1 MEKKIGLRAKLLSGI
16 LPFIILAFGITV
28 IIAYTSS
35 KEMLENKSKSLL
47 EAQAQAAANDVT
59 AWKNKNISVLDEAL
73 NTIEYMNFNEDDIL
87 KFQNNYIGTYE
98 DFPNGIYIGLSNGDI
113 IDATGWEP
121 DEDITKKSWYIEGL
135 NHNTFEFG
143 EVYVDSLTGDRVVTA
158 SRKSDNIAGKSGVV
172 ASDMSLAE
180 LSATINKMDV
190 AGGGDSFIIDSEYGI
205 VLAHNNTELA
215 GKKVTDISDTF
226 YSNIQ
231 ADITSGKT
239 ATDRYSTDDGRYLVS
254 KMQIEGTNWYVIT
267 RALEKNIFADISTLN
282 AKIVTVGIIAVI
294 IIIATVLIAINAI
307 TKPIKTLND
316 TIVEVTEGNFTADIN
331 TGSNDEIGTMSNSMR
346 EFMGVMRRT
355 LASIISVSDSI
366 DTQARNSFNI
376 AEELHTSAA
385 GQAESMEQLRQNLEE
400 LVRSINVIAQDATRL
415 ATVISDTDKAGED
428 TLDNI
433 AATMREANEGKESMT
448 QVKIAMEDMTGNM
461 GLLEE
466 SIGDVGAATIKIE
479 EITTTIRDIAEETNL
494 LALNASIEAA
504 RAGEAGK
511 GFAVVATE
519 IKSLA
524 DTSAAAADEITSLIH
539 SVTELITTTVEQSR
553 NSMEQIHTSSSTA
566 IRASE
571 QFNII
576 YESIQ
581 NTNNNVNDIIDKIH
595 SLNDVASNMAAIT
608 EEQSAAAEEIEATAV
623 NIQELSSTVLKDSE
637 DVEKDSGEL
646 ANHAKTLSSEISRF
660 KI

>member
-158 SRKSDNIAGKSGVV
+158 SRKSDNIAGKSGVA

>member
-73 NTIEYMNFNEDDIL
+73 NTIEYMNFKEDDIL
-87 KFQNNYIGTYE
+87 KFQNSYIGTYE
-98 DFPNGIYIGLSNGDI
+98 DFPNGIYVGLSNGDI

-143 EVYVDSLTGDRVVTA
+143 EVYTDSLTGDRVVTA
-158 SRKSDNIAGKSGVV
+158 SRKSDNIAGKSGVA

-190 AGGGDSFIIDSEYGI
+190 AGGGDSFIIDSEYGM

-294 IIIATVLIAINAI
+294 IIIAAVLIAINAI

-346 EFMGVMRRT
+346 EFIGVMRHT
-355 LASIISVSDSI
+355 LASIISVSNSI
-366 DTQARNSFNI
+366 DTQARDSFDI

-433 AATMREANEGKESMT
+433 ATTMREANEGKESMT
-448 QVKIAMEDMTGNM
+448 QVKIAMEEMTGNM

-623 NIQELSSTVLKDSE
+623 NIQELSSTVLKGSE
-637 DVEKDSGEL
+637 NVEKDSGEL

>member
-415 ATVISDTDKAGED
+415 ATVISDTDKAGEY

-433 AATMREANEGKESMT
+433 ATTMREANEGKESMT

>member
-87 KFQNNYIGTYE
+87 KFQNSYIGTYE

-158 SRKSDNIAGKSGVV
+158 SRKSDNIAGKSGVA

-294 IIIATVLIAINAI
+294 IIIATVLIVINAI

-433 AATMREANEGKESMT
+433 ATTMREANEGKESMT

>member
-158 SRKSDNIAGKSGVV
+158 SRKSDNIAGKSGVA

-433 AATMREANEGKESMT
+433 ATTMREANEGKESMT

>member
-158 SRKSDNIAGKSGVV
+158 SRKSDNIAGKSGVA

-190 AGGGDSFIIDSEYGI
+190 AGDEDSFIIDSEYGI

-433 AATMREANEGKESMT
+433 ATTMREANEGKESMT